1 MIWFCLSNY
10 QHNNFKSII
19 IIRKLPYQSSVAN
32 SCDMV
37 QLITEEEFGAFIC
50 SESFGCETIN
60 YGIRVSMLYKTD
72 LLVLLKFIARKGSIR
87 MSHLKIIYIK
97 FHKFTVVRFRTM
109 TFWVMTLCS
118 LIGGQNNFRRIKNL
132 LPPSSCLVC
141 RIYMV

>member
-32 SCDMV
+32 SRDMV

-118 LIGGQNNFRRIKNL
+118 LIGGQNNCRRIKNL